1 MSKVALPT
9 PPEET
14 AQRPK
19 IVLPPKN
26 RVPQEL
32 PDDTP
37 DPKWKGARISLLGW
51 LARRWCW
58 VVGGAGALV
67 LAAATGFHYLYFI
80 PQQSKPTK
88 FFLLD
93 SVFEAAVALVIALS
107 AATVGARALRCFPR
121 GNLTRLERGLIAYGL
136 GTGGL
141 ALATAIIG
149 LLHGYYFPVLLAA
162 ILAPLVIWRGDLVRI
177 LRALV
182 PWRAEFALAE
192 LQPRSVSESAIFA
205 VVVGVVA
212 LVAEHTL
219 VPFWGFD
226 VFMYHF
232 ALPQRFL
239 ALHELFGSP
248 GIPQANL
255 PYNNE
260 MLNLLALN
268 FNAAIGAG
276 MLQSLFV
283 GAACLALFALG
294 MRLFSRRTAWLG
306 MAFYLVTPLVL
317 YYASSGL
324 IDQQFAFM
332 ALLVIIVAL
341 QYRAE
346 RRHAWIMLAG
356 ILIGLGLG
364 VKYQMVYLVAPLLV
378 PLAWWSRPALAEIHA
393 APPTRVH
400 PWLRAIMQNAI
411 ILGCCAL
418 DAFALWALR
427 EWSQVGNPIFPLV
440 WGGAE
445 WTPQR
450 LAFYKSQF
458 DNFGS
463 LHHSILGRFA
473 AVFDWF
479 WHWDR
484 YDYTALPPLPAY
496 SLAALAPL
504 LLGLPARTA
513 RARKLRQSALLLLW
527 LSVVSLLL
535 WGMVNQLVPRYV
547 LPTFGLL
554 ALLAAAV
561 VERGVRWAGQRL
573 TVRGRDIAGAVV
585 AVVALL
591 PGVLFAV
598 TTRAASDPTPVYT
611 GQESYQ
617 AYIQATQLWPS
628 YWRTVDFVN
637 QEVPHDARIL
647 GVNVAAGYFFTD
659 PYLTPDMNRDITFYL
674 AQVAPSEDAKLAWL
688 RAHGYTYLL
697 YDRDVSQWS
706 LQRDPDN
713 LLTPLVPGFEAFL
726 NHQLILVRSL
736 DGTDIYLVPPA
747 NGGARAVAGASGAR
761 AVETAPKSLAA
772 TKSAVADWR

>member
-1 MSKVALPT
+1 MSKIALPT
-9 PPEET
+9 PSEET

-19 IVLPPKN
+19 IELTPKN
-26 RVPQEL
+26 PAPQVM
-32 PDDTP
+32 PDNAP
-37 DPKWKGARISLLGW
+37 DPKWKALRAAALGW
-51 LARRWCW
+51 LARHWRWCA
-58 VVGGAGALV
+58 GGAGGLV
-67 LAAATGFHYLYFI
+67 LAAATGFHYLYFL
-80 PQQSKPTK
+80 PQQGKPTK

-107 AATVGARALRCFPR
+107 AATLGARALRCFPR
-121 GNLTRLERGLIAYGL
+121 GSLTRLERGLIAFGL

-141 ALATAIIG
+141 GIATAIIG
-149 LLHGYYFPVLLAA
+149 LLHSYYFPVLLAE
-162 ILAPLVIWRGDLVRI
+162 ILAPLVIWRADLMRI
-177 LRALV
+177 LRALI

-192 LQPRSVSESAIFA
+192 LQPHSVSESAIFA
-205 VVVGVVA
+205 VAVGVVA

-268 FNAAIGAG
+268 FTAAIGAG
-276 MLQSLFV
+276 MLQALFV

-294 MRLFSRRTAWLG
+294 VRLFSRRTAWLG
-306 MAFYLVTPLVL
+306 MTFYLVTPLVL

-332 ALLVIIVAL
+332 ALLVLIVAL

-346 RRHAWIMLAG
+346 RRQAWIILAG

-364 VKYQMVYLVAPLLV
+364 VKYQMVYLVVPLLV
-378 PLAWWSRPALAEIHA
+378 PLAWWSRPIPSLHGNPAPAEMQI
-393 APPTRVH
+393 APRPSIH
-400 PWLRAIMQNAI
+400 PWLRAITQNAI
-411 ILGCCAL
+411 ILGCCTL
-418 DAFALWALR
+418 DAFALWAMR

-463 LHHSILGRFA
+463 LHHSILGRFV
-473 AVFDWF
+473 AVIDWF

-484 YDYTALPPLPAY
+484 YDYSPLPPLPAY
-496 SLAALAPL
+496 ILATLAPAL
-504 LLGLPARTA
+504 LIF
-513 RARKLRQSALLLLW
+513 RARSAATRRARWSALLLLW
-527 LSVVSLLL
+527 LSVASLVL

-561 VERGVRWAGQRL
+561 LERAVRWAGGRM
-573 TVRGRDIAGAVV
+573 TARGRDIAGAVV

-591 PGVLFAV
+591 PGVIFAV
-598 TTRAASDPTPVYT
+598 TTRAASDPSPVYT

-617 AYIQATQLWPS
+617 AYIQATQMWPS

-647 GVNVAAGYFFTD
+647 GVNVAAGYFFID

-674 AQVAPSEDAKLAWL
+674 AQVAPTEDAKLAWL

-726 NHQLILVRSL
+726 NHKLILVRSL

-747 NGGARAVAGASGAR
+747 PPPGPLPISDGEGERNGR
-761 AVETAPKSLAA
+761 
-772 TKSAVADWR
+772 